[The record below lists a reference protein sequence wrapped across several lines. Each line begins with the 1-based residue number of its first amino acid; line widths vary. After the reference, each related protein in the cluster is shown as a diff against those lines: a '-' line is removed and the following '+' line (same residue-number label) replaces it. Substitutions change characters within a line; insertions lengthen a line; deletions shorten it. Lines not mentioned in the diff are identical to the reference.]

1 MNMIKNKV
9 QLIGHLGQS
18 PEIKVL
24 EGGRKLANM
33 SLATQ
38 ENYKDATGAKV
49 SETQWHTVV
58 AWGKMADFAE
68 KYLVKG
74 LQVAVDGKL
83 VNRNYVDKTGAKRSV
98 TEIHVNEILIIT
110 PKK

>member
-33 SLATQ
+33 SLATH
-38 ENYKDATGAKV
+38 ENYKDATGSKV
-49 SETQWHTVV
+49 AETQWHTVV